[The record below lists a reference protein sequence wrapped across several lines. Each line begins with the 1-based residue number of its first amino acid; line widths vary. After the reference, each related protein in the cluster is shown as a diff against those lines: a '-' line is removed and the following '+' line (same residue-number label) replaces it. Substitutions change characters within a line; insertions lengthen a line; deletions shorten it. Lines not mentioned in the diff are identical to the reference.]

1 MLQDRTLE
9 VLRAIVQD
17 YINTKEPVGSKTL
30 VDRHNFGVSS
40 ATIRN
45 DMALLE
51 EEELIV
57 APHTSSGRVPTDKG
71 YRLFVDRLSEVK
83 PLSSAER
90 AAIETLLT
98 ASSDLEETLAKTVRL
113 LSQLTNQVAM
123 VQFPTLGKSQVRNI
137 ELLSIT
143 DFKVLILLV
152 ADTGR
157 IEQHMIDTPEGYE
170 IEDLAE
176 IRARLNAAL
185 AGRQLASVEGLLASF
200 SEDFA
205 PNRRALVSR
214 VVNGLLESVDANR
227 TEKLLLAGTGNL
239 ARREDDFVGS
249 ITPVLDAIE
258 EQVVLLRLMSEMQ
271 SEQHGVGV
279 RIGRESGVLGL
290 TETSLVVA
298 GYENQGAEVAKLGVL
313 GPTRMDYSG
322 NIAAIRAVARYLTK
336 ILGE

>member
-143 DFKVLILLV
+143 DYKVLILLV

-205 PNRRALVSR
+205 PNRRVLVSR

>member
-205 PNRRALVSR
+205 PNRRVLVSR

>member
-83 PLSSAER
+83 PLSNAER
-90 AAIETLLT
+90 SAIETLLT
-98 ASSDLEETLAKTVRL
+98 ASSDLEDTLAKTVRL
-113 LSQLTNQVAM
+113 LSHLTNQVAM

-143 DFKVLILLV
+143 DGKVLILLV
-152 ADTGR
+152 VD
-157 IEQHMIDTPEGYE
+157 
-170 IEDLAE
+170 
-176 IRARLNAAL
+176 NAH
-185 AGRQLASVEGLLASF
+185 
-200 SEDFA
+200 D
-205 PNRRALVSR
+205 
-214 VVNGLLESVDANR
+214 
-227 TEKLLLAGTGNL
+227 
-239 ARREDDFVGS
+239 
-249 ITPVLDAIE
+249 
-258 EQVVLLRLMSEMQ
+258 
-271 SEQHGVGV
+271 
-279 RIGRESGVLGL
+279 
-290 TETSLVVA
+290 
-298 GYENQGAEVAKLGVL
+298 
-313 GPTRMDYSG
+313 
-322 NIAAIRAVARYLTK
+322 
-336 ILGE
+336 